1 MTGTRMRS
9 PLLATIERVHEGG
22 PHRIKDREKARLY
35 REICR
40 GRSPT
45 RKNMA
50 RLLDIRPSSVSE
62 AVQELVDD
70 GLVEETQAQ
79 IRGRTGRPRL
89 ILAPRAD
96 RLVAISLYTESRE
109 LKGVLVNLS
118 GSVLAEVV
126 RMVRPEARNREMSS
140 VILDFL
146 LGLAPKV
153 PPGSELIG
161 ASLSLVGTVN
171 ARTRTWVGA
180 ARWPGL
186 KNLDLSS
193 LEQRLGL
200 PVLLRRTND
209 TELEYVL
216 ECSPEYARASVL
228 LFHWGFGIGTAMS
241 YRGTLLA
248 SSIGRF
254 GEIGHT
260 RIGPPSEAPCLCG
273 SRGCL
278 ETEAALWA
286 LLPRLRRRLG
296 DLPEDEKELTPLLGN
311 PRLLVLPE
319 VERALRAVQS
329 ALFTLYRIFSP
340 DAIMLSGPFPE
351 NKGVFRRLARDFSG
365 SLPSYARRAVELSVI
380 PGGLRGCR
388 LGGANPLLRDAL
400 RRALRRRP

>member
-1 MTGTRMRS
+1 
-9 PLLATIERVHEGG
+9 
-22 PHRIKDREKARLY
+22 
-35 REICR
+35 
-40 GRSPT
+40 
-45 RKNMA
+45 MA
-50 RLLDIRPSSVSE
+50 RLLDIRPSSVSQ

-70 GLVEETQAQ
+70 GLVEEAQAQ
-79 IRGRTGRPRL
+79 IRRKSGRPRL

-118 GSVLAEVV
+118 GTVLAEEV
-126 RMVRPEARNREMSS
+126 RIVRPEARNLEMSS
-140 VILDFL
+140 AIRDLL
-146 LGLAPKV
+146 LGFPPAV
-153 PPGSELIG
+153 PQASQLIG

-171 ARTRTWVGA
+171 ARTRTWVRA

-186 KNLDLSS
+186 KDLDLSR

-200 PVLLRRTND
+200 PVVLRRTND

-216 ECSPEYARASVL
+216 DCSPRYASASVL
-228 LFHWGFGIGTAMS
+228 LFHWGFGIGSAMS

-260 RIGPPSEAPCLCG
+260 RIGPASEAPCLCG
-273 SRGCL
+273 SKGCL
-278 ETEAALWA
+278 ETDAALWA

-296 DLPEDEKELTPLLGN
+296 DLPEDEKELTPLLSN
-311 PRLLVLPE
+311 PRLLALPE

-329 ALFTLYRIFSP
+329 ALLTLYRIFSP

-351 NKGVFRRLARDFSG
+351 NKGVFRRLAHDFSR
-365 SLPSYARRAVELSVI
+365 SLPSYARGAVELSVI

-388 LGGANPLLRDAL
+388 RGGANPLFRDAL
-400 RRALRRRP
+400 RRALRRQP

>member
-1 MTGTRMRS
+1 MSS
-9 PLLATIERVHEGG
+9 PLPAMIERVHEGS
-22 PHRIKDREKARLY
+22 PHRIKDREKALLF
-35 REICR
+35 REIFR

-45 RKNMA
+45 RKSMA
-50 RLLDIRPSSVSE
+50 RVLHIRPSSVSQ

-79 IRGRTGRPRL
+79 IRRKSGRPHL
-89 ILAPRAD
+89 ILSPRAD
-96 RLVAISLYTESRE
+96 RFVAISLYTDSRE
-109 LKGVLVNLS
+109 LKGVLVNPS
-118 GSVLAEVV
+118 GGVLAEEV
-126 RMVRPEARNREMSS
+126 RIVRPEARNTEMFKA
-140 VILDFL
+140 ILDSL
-146 LGLAPKV
+146 LGFPPRV
-153 PPGSELIG
+153 PRGSELIG

-171 ARTRTWVGA
+171 EHTRTWVTA

-186 KNLDLSS
+186 RDLDLSE
-193 LEQRLGL
+193 LERRLGL
-200 PVLLRRTND
+200 PVILRRTND
-209 TELEYVL
+209 TELVYVL
-216 ECSPEYARASVL
+216 ECRPVYTKESVL
-228 LFHWGFGIGTAMS
+228 LFHWGFGIGSAMS

-260 RIGPPSEAPCLCG
+260 RIGPASEALCICG
-273 SRGCL
+273 SKGCL

-296 DLPEDEKELTPLLGN
+296 NLPEDEKELTLLLGSS
-311 PRLLVLPE
+311 RLLALPE

-329 ALFTLYRIFSP
+329 ALLTLYRIFSP

-351 NKGVFRRLARDFSG
+351 NNGVFRRLAHDFNRA
-365 SLPSYARRAVELSVI
+365 LPSYARGAVTLSVI

-388 LGGANPLLRDAL
+388 LGGANPLFHDAF